1 MLNMWRKWKGV
12 NLKRRASI
20 TLREWSDQR
29 LVPLVTFSLCFYSL
43 RTQTLWEAAP
53 LGLMVILFSTSRL
66 SVCRLLGQCNSSS
79 CRKGRKYYLRAFY
92 TDSSKG

>member
-29 LVPLVTFSLCFYSL
+29 SVPLVTFSWYFYSL

-53 LGLMVILFSTSRL
+53 LGLMPEERSATSL
-66 SVCRLLGQCNSSS
+66 ASS
-79 CRKGRKYYLRAFY
+79 REAEL
-92 TDSSKG
+92 

>member
-53 LGLMVILFSTSRL
+53 LGLMVILFSTS
-66 SVCRLLGQCNSSS
+66 CPCGQLKN
-79 CRKGRKYYLRAFY
+79 GRSQGNHYPQFL
-92 TDSSKG
+92 